1 MNALAILYGGSLTK
15 YAFEPVFDGRC
26 ALDMTLE
33 RAAAF
38 PGVTKTALLA
48 GPLFD
53 GLADSAGWKRPATVG
68 IIPAA
73 FWTRKTLLETLSVES
88 QGFDLSYFA
97 WADSPFLDP
106 ALAGAVAERHRKYA
120 AEYSYAD
127 GWPCGFA
134 PEILAPGVA
143 GILAKIL
150 GDDDKAVERD
160 ALFSVIEKD
169 INAFDI
175 ETEISAVDLRSHRLY
190 FTTDSKRNF
199 LLATRFAGAGFKS
212 AGDAEKFI
220 TEKPELLRTLPAFYA
235 VQVSGPCAQA
245 CKLCP
250 YPKYGAPNG
259 LSVTER
265 RDFLDPA
272 KFRALLDNIAAF
284 SGDAVI
290 DLSLW
295 GEFALH
301 PQKIDLVNMVLDK
314 GELSLIIETS
324 GLGWKRGEL
333 EALAAVSAAAAAERP
348 FKSWAAPKS
357 PLSWILSLDASTPER
372 YRELRGEG
380 FEEAAATAKLLLELF
395 PGDAYLQALRTRGT
409 EDDVE
414 AFYRYWTGT
423 AHPVPGAP
431 PAPFP
436 PGMPVDRANVIIQ
449 KFDDFCGALPRL
461 QASDLSP
468 VERQCC
474 WHLLRDMNIL
484 IDGTVPLCRE
494 DLRPLNA
501 VNGQMPPA
509 TPPAVPHESSAQTVA
524 VPSALPDRILGNAF
538 DEPLETIWERGLG
551 PCLEQGAGR
560 YTGICGGCDEYYTFN
575 F

>member
-1 MNALAILYGGSLTK
+1 MNALAVLYGGSLTK
-15 YAFEPVFDGRC
+15 YAFERAFDGRC
-26 ALDMTLE
+26 ALDLALE

-38 PGVTKTALLA
+38 PGVTKMALLA

-53 GLADSAGWKRPATVG
+53 GLADSAGWKRPPAVELV
-68 IIPAA
+68 PAA
-73 FWTRKTLLETLSVES
+73 FWTRKTLLEAVSARS

-106 ALAGAVAERHRKYA
+106 VLAGAVAERHLKYA

-150 GDDDKAVERD
+150 GDDDRAVERD
-160 ALFSVIEKD
+160 ALFSAIEKD

-190 FTTDSKRNF
+190 FTADSKRNF

-235 VQVSGPCAQA
+235 VQVSGPCVQA

-250 YPKYGAPNG
+250 YPKYGARGG

-301 PQKIDLVNMVLDK
+301 PQKIDLVTMVLDK
-314 GELSLIIETS
+314 PELSLIIESS

-333 EALAAVSAAAAAERP
+333 EALAAVSAAVAAERP
-348 FKSWAAPKS
+348 FKSWTAPKS
-357 PLSWILSLDASTPER
+357 PLSWVLSLDASTPER

-380 FEEAAATAKLLLELF
+380 FDEAAATAKLLLELF
-395 PGDAYLQALRTRGT
+395 PGDTYVQALRTRGA

-414 AFYRYWTGT
+414 AFYRHWTAVTMPSG
-423 AHPVPGAP
+423 VP
-431 PAPFP
+431 F
-436 PGMPVDRANVIIQ
+436 DKANVIIQ

-468 VERQCC
+468 VERQSC
-474 WHLLRDMNIL
+474 WHLLRDMNVL
-484 IDGTVPLCRE
+484 IDGRVPLCRE
-494 DLRPLNA
+494 DLRALNA
-501 VNGQMPPA
+501 VNGQ
-509 TPPAVPHESSAQTVA
+509 TPSA
-524 VPSALPDRILGNAF
+524 VPSALPNESLSRILGNAF
-538 DEPLETIWERGLG
+538 EEPLETIWERGLG

>member
-1 MNALAILYGGSLTK
+1 MNALAVLYGGSLTK
-15 YAFEPVFDGRC
+15 YAFEPAFDGRC
-26 ALDMTLE
+26 ALDMALE
-33 RAAAF
+33 RSAAF

-53 GLADSAGWKRPATVG
+53 GLADSAGWKRPAAVEMV
-68 IIPAA
+68 PAA
-73 FWTRKTLLETLSVES
+73 AWTRKTLLETLSVKS

-106 ALAGAVAERHRKYA
+106 ALAGAVAERHQKYA

-127 GWPCGFA
+127 GWPYGFA

-150 GDDDKAVERD
+150 GDDDRAVERD
-160 ALFSVIEKD
+160 ALFSAIEKD

-190 FTTDSKRNF
+190 FTADSKRNF
-199 LLATRFAGAGFKS
+199 LLATRFAGAGCRS
-212 AGDAEKFI
+212 ACDAEKFI
-220 TEKPELLRTLPAFYA
+220 AEKPGLLRTLPAFYA
-235 VQVSGPCAQA
+235 VQVSGPCAQT

-250 YPKYGAPNG
+250 YPKYGAAGG

-272 KFRALLDNIAAF
+272 KFGALLDKIIAF
-284 SGDAVI
+284 SGDAII

-295 GEFALH
+295 GELALH
-301 PQKIDLVNMVLDK
+301 PQKTDLVNMALDRP
-314 GELSLIIETS
+314 ELSLVIETS

-333 EALAAVSAAAAAERP
+333 EALAAKSAVATERP
-348 FKSWAAPKS
+348 LKSWTAPKS
-357 PLSWILSLDASTPER
+357 PLSWVLSLDASMPER

-380 FEEAAATAKLLLELF
+380 FEEAVATAQSLLELF
-395 PGDAYLQALRTRGT
+395 PGDTYLQALRTRGA

-414 AFYRYWTGT
+414 AFYRHWTGT
-423 AHPVPGAP
+423 PSVLPTPGAP
-431 PAPFP
+431 SASLPS
-436 PGMPVDRANVIIQ
+436 GIVVDKANIIIQ
-449 KFDDFCGALPRL
+449 KFDDFCGALPKL

-468 VERQCC
+468 VERQSC

-484 IDGTVPLCRE
+484 IDGRVPLCRE
-494 DLRPLNA
+494 DLQALILD
-501 VNGQMPPA
+501 GQ
-509 TPPAVPHESSAQTVA
+509 TPPGSLAQPTTGPA
-524 VPSALPDRILGNAF
+524 QPMAGPARILGTVV
-538 DEPLETIWERGLG
+538 DDPLETIWERGLE
-551 PCLEQGAGR
+551 PCLEQGAAR
-560 YTGICGGCDEYYTFN
+560 YTGICAGCDEYYTYN

>member
-1 MNALAILYGGSLTK
+1 MNALAVLYGGSLSK
-15 YAFEPVFDGRC
+15 YAFERAFDGRC
-26 ALDMTLE
+26 ALDLALE
-33 RAAAF
+33 RGAAF
-38 PGVTKTALLA
+38 PGAAKIALLA

-53 GLADSAGWKRPATVG
+53 GLADSAGWKRPPAVEVV
-68 IIPAA
+68 PAA
-73 FWTRKTLLETLSVES
+73 SWSRKTLLEAVSARS

-106 ALAGAVAERHRKYA
+106 ALAGAVAERHLKYA

-127 GWPCGFA
+127 GWPYGFA

-150 GDDDKAVERD
+150 GDDDRAVERD
-160 ALFSVIEKD
+160 ALFSAIEKD
-169 INAFDI
+169 INSFDI
-175 ETEISAVDLRSHRLY
+175 ETELSAVDMRSHRLC
-190 FTTDSKRNF
+190 FTADSKRNF
-199 LLATRFAGAGFKS
+199 LLVTRFAGEGFAS
-212 AGDAEKFI
+212 AADAERFI
-220 TEKPELLRTLPAFYA
+220 AKKPGLLRTLPAFYG

-250 YPKYGAPNG
+250 YPKHGARGG

-272 KFRALLDNIAAF
+272 RFAALLDKIAAF

-295 GEFALH
+295 GELALH
-301 PQKIDLVNMVLDK
+301 PAKTDLVNMVLK
-314 GELSLIIETS
+314 RRELSLIIETS
-324 GLGWKRGEL
+324 ALGWKREEL
-333 EALAAVSAAAAAERP
+333 EALAAESAAAARERP
-348 FKSWAAPKS
+348 AGSWTAPRS
-357 PLSWILSLDASTPER
+357 PLSWVLSLDASTPER

-380 FEEAAATAKLLLELF
+380 FEEASATALSLLELF
-395 PGDAYLQALRTRGT
+395 PGGAYVQALRTKGA

-414 AFYRYWTGT
+414 AFYRRWAAVTLPSGL
-423 AHPVPGAP
+423 PLDKV
-431 PAPFP
+431 
-436 PGMPVDRANVIIQ
+436 NIIIQ

-468 VERQCC
+468 VERQSC

-494 DLRPLNA
+494 DLQALS
-501 VNGQMPPA
+501 GQ
-509 TPPAVPHESSAQTVA
+509 TPPHESES
-524 VPSALPDRILGNAF
+524 RILGNAF
-538 DEPLETIWERGLG
+538 EEPLETIWERGMAR
-551 PCLEQGAGR
+551 CLEQGAGH
-560 YTGICGGCDEYYTFN
+560 YTGICAECDEYYTFN

>member
-1 MNALAILYGGSLTK
+1 MNALAVLYGGSLTK
-15 YAFEPVFDGRC
+15 YAFEPAFDGRC
-26 ALDMTLE
+26 ALDMALE

-53 GLADSAGWKRPATVG
+53 GLAGFAGWKRPAAVE

-73 FWTRKTLLETLSVES
+73 FWTRKTLLEALAAMSR
-88 QGFDLSYFA
+88 GFELSYFA

-106 ALAGAVAERHRKYA
+106 ALAASVAERHQKYA

-127 GWPCGFA
+127 GWPYGFA

-150 GDDDKAVERD
+150 GDDDRAVERD
-160 ALFSVIEKD
+160 ALFSAIEKD
-169 INAFDI
+169 INSFDI

-190 FTTDSKRNF
+190 FTADSKRNF
-199 LLATRFAGAGFKS
+199 FLVTRFAGAGFKS
-212 AGDAEKFI
+212 AGDAEKFVA
-220 TEKPELLRTLPAFYA
+220 EKPELLRTLPAFYA
-235 VQVSGPCAQA
+235 IQVSGPCAQA

-250 YPKYGAPNG
+250 YPKHGAHGG

-272 KFRALLDNIAAF
+272 KFRALLDGIAAF

-295 GEFALH
+295 GELALH
-301 PQKIDLVNMVLDK
+301 PQKIDLINMVLEKRD
-314 GELSLIIETS
+314 LSLVIETS

-333 EALAAVSAAAAAERP
+333 EALAAVSAAAAGERP
-348 FKSWAAPKS
+348 FKSWTAPKS
-357 PLSWILSLDASTPER
+357 PLSWVLSLDASTPER

-380 FEEAAATAKLLLELF
+380 FGEAAATAKSLLELF
-395 PGDAYLQALRTRGT
+395 PGDAYLQALRTKGA

-414 AFYRYWTGT
+414 AFYRYWTGASRAAST
-423 AHPVPGAP
+423 PGAP
-431 PAPFP
+431 P
-436 PGMPVDRANVIIQ
+436 PGIPVDKANVIIQ

-468 VERQCC
+468 VERQSC

-484 IDGTVPLCRE
+484 IDGKVPLCRE
-494 DLRPLNA
+494 ELQALNA
-501 VNGQMPPA
+501 LNGPP
-509 TPPAVPHESSAQTVA
+509 PESSARIMTGPA
-524 VPSALPDRILGNAF
+524 RILGNAF
-538 DEPLETIWERGLG
+538 NDSLETIWERGLG
-551 PCLEQGAGR
+551 PCIEQGAGR